1 MRSTNSS
8 RHLQPR
14 ALAMK
19 TLLSVGAAATALA
32 VCDQACRWT
41 VTAIRAS
48 ALATLSALFMTASM
62 SAQAPATARRTHAE
76 STAPIASMA
85 DAFSRA
91 VVGGDPRAV
100 AALFTPDGSELPPG
114 QPAVKGRA
122 AIEQRYRA
130 FFTGPAKVTAFTI
143 SPIESAVVG
152 DLAYTV
158 GTYVQQLSLADGK
171 TTADVGKY
179 VVLLKRAQGEWK
191 IAYSTY
197 NGDSSTAPMP
207 CSGH

>member
-1 MRSTNSS
+1 
-8 RHLQPR
+8 
-14 ALAMK
+14 
-19 TLLSVGAAATALA
+19 
-32 VCDQACRWT
+32 
-41 VTAIRAS
+41 
-48 ALATLSALFMTASM
+48 MTASM